1 MFNFTVSDKEEERAE
16 EWLKEHKKV
25 CKLKDV
31 SATIG
36 GKYTWSFTQTGLG
49 CVIVLNCV
57 CEEAINLT
65 DFETW

>member
-1 MFNFTVSDKEEERAE
+1 MAKRTKGDKFYFLPGVSIPR
-16 EWLKEHKKV
+16 V
-25 CKLKDV
+25 KLKDV